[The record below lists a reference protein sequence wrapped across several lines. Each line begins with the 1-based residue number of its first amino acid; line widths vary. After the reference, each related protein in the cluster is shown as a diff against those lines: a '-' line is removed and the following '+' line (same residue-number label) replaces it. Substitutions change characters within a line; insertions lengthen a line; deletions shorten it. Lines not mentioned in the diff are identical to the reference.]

1 MEGATAVERAGGGEG
16 VDWAVGWVEALA
28 RVMAVVMMAVVRL
41 AKAGVETVAE
51 RAVKVLAEVERAVVE
66 VMTAMAAAV
75 KA

>member
-1 MEGATAVERAGGGEG
+1 MEGATAVERVGGGGG

-28 RVMAVVMMAVVRL
+28 RVMAVVMMAVV
-41 AKAGVETVAE
+41 ETVAE
-51 RAVKVLAEVERAVVE
+51 RAVKVLAEGERAVVA